1 MNGRAAGVGLPLL
14 IGGYLLY
21 NYLPQTKLFNE
32 RADAL
37 AGPLAAFGA
46 FLLIFGLVFLYRNSK

>member
-1 MNGRAAGVGLPLL
+1 M
-14 IGGYLLY
+14 GGYLLY